1 MRKKVMIMKK
11 YKEKL
16 KDVSD
21 GFVETYSVELY
32 MKEKPIILEN
42 KLLENIKKY
51 CGNVK
56 IISDQDTNITFAFMD
71 YVLDY
76 KNVSVPVTMTLSIS
90 HEELENEKLKKSLK
104 QSWNY
109 NKDKESIEKCKI
121 KVIVTDLMAIGLEYT
136 KRVELFQK
144 ALYAIVELI
153 PCEGINFHISE
164 QVITREDY
172 LENNPL
178 DDEYDPL
185 FGILNVR
192 IFKIEGQRNEY
203 IMDTLGLS
211 AVGLCDLQCHF
222 KNLDTNDI
230 SNILYSYG
238 YYIFDNQDVID
249 DMKIIEGISEND
261 KWNCRHEVALIEPER
276 VVLDINPGKEFSSD
290 SRC

>member
-1 MRKKVMIMKK
+1 MKK

-16 KDVSD
+16 KNVSD
-21 GFVETYSVELY
+21 GFAETYSVELY

-56 IISDQDTNITFAFMD
+56 IISDQDTNITFAFME
-71 YVLDY
+71 YILDY
-76 KNVSVPVTMTLSIS
+76 KNVSVPVTIMISIS
-90 HEELENEKLKKSLK
+90 DEEPENEKLKRSLE

-109 NKDKESIEKCKI
+109 NMNKEVIENCKI
-121 KVIVTDLMAIGLEYT
+121 KVIITDLMAIGLDYI

-153 PCEGINFHISE
+153 PCEGINFNITE
-164 QVITREDY
+164 QVISREDY

-178 DDEYDPL
+178 SDEYDLL
-185 FGILNVR
+185 FGMLNVR
-192 IFKIEGQRNEY
+192 IFNVEGEKNEY

-211 AVGLCDLQCHF
+211 ALGLCDLQCHY
-222 KNLDTNDI
+222 KNLDPNEVT
-230 SNILYSYG
+230 NILYAYG
-238 YYIFDNQDVID
+238 YYIFDNPDAAD
-249 DMKIIEGISEND
+249 DMKEIEGISKND
-261 KWNCRHEVALIEPER
+261 KWKCQHEVALAGPER
-276 VVLDINPGKEFSSD
+276 IVLDINPGKEFSSE